1 MQTLVILHVATE
13 GPGTLGTFL
22 QSRGAILEEVALHDG
37 EGLPEDPAEWDLII
51 SMGGPMN
58 VDEEETYP
66 FLRDETEFLGRAL
79 EADVPVLGVC
89 LGAQMIAK
97 AAGARVVPSPEK
109 ELGWGRISLT
119 DAGRR
124 SPIFRD
130 LPDTL
135 DVLQWHGDM
144 FEIPEGGELL
154 ASSTACPHQAFHY
167 GNALGLQF
175 HVEATKEMVA
185 LWFQDSP
192 ALDGLLRRYVEL
204 EDSLSRQAEQLYRNF
219 LTTVT

>member
-1 MQTLVILHVATE
+1 
-13 GPGTLGTFL
+13 
-22 QSRGAILEEVALHDG
+22 
-37 EGLPEDPAEWDLII
+37 
-51 SMGGPMN
+51 MN

-109 ELGWGRISLT
+109 EIGWGRISLT
-119 DAGRR
+119 DAGRK
-124 SPIFRD
+124 SPIFQE
-130 LPDTL
+130 LPDSL

-144 FEIPEGGELL
+144 FEIPERGELL

-192 ALDGLLRRYVEL
+192 ALDDLLRRYAEL
-204 EDSLSRQAEQLYRNF
+204 EDTLSRHAEQLYRNF
-219 LTTVT
+219 LSAVT